1 MGRNRILLLVVPL
14 LLSFAVRDSHSLLFN
29 IETDKDAYSSGE
41 EVSIQL
47 RVENNSDELESLIFP
62 TSQRYDIIISRDG
75 KEVWRWA
82 YEKVFA
88 MVITVLKIKP
98 GEALSFKER
107 WEQKD
112 NKGNPSVPGTYSVKG
127 VLKSEDRLVSDTK
140 TINVR

>member
-1 MGRNRILLLVVPL
+1 MPFTRSPEKTQKEWRVGRNRILLLVVPL

-98 GEALSFKER
+98 GGDLI
-107 WEQKD
+107 
-112 NKGNPSVPGTYSVKG
+112 
-127 VLKSEDRLVSDTK
+127 L
-140 TINVR
+140 